1 MTSILHDGL
10 YAEKQAVTWE
20 KDGAAYEIGGWYAD
34 PPTFT
39 EMPHSWAPND
49 VTGRKCRSDYKIA
62 PGAQRRFAAAW
73 KRRHRL
79 GDPRLQSEAPGAL
92 YSFPCLNL
100 IHMVAYCICP

>member
-34 PPTFT
+34 PPTFP

-49 VTGRKCRSDYKIA
+49 ATRRKCRSDYKIA
-62 PGAQRRFAAAW
+62 SGAKDDSQPPGKEDTDWVIPACNLR
-73 KRRHRL
+73 
-79 GDPRLQSEAPGAL
+79 PRE
-92 YSFPCLNL
+92 PCT
-100 IHMVAYCICP
+100 ASRACT